1 MAAILYSPAIDVVD
15 SLGRFVLS
23 PLLSGPLLLAA
34 TYYPDTVRDLLASV
48 AQRLPDYVATKA
60 STAVALP
67 TAMTA
72 LRVLFA
78 LGVVSSVNQTLN
90 TAAHNSWR
98 FFGVGKGWN
107 WPDEIA
113 IVTGG
118 SSGIGKGVVQRLA
131 ALGVS
136 VAVLDV
142 QDLPKDMQG
151 NPRIRFYRC
160 DVTSSESVAAAAD
173 GVRREM
179 GHPTI
184 LVNNAGVAKPMPILK
199 TEEAFL
205 RRIMGVN
212 LMALWFTTQQF
223 LPAMIQRDKGHVIT
237 VASIASFVGLATAA
251 DYSATKAGALAF
263 HESLASEIKH
273 QYKAPGV
280 LTSVVHPNFAKTA
293 LIEDFTSRLERAG
306 VRLLNSDVVSD
317 QVVAQIK
324 SKRGGQLVVPR
335 SATAVTGIRG
345 WPTWL
350 QELLRD
356 TIGRA
361 AVKP

>member
-1 MAAILYSPAIDVVD
+1 MASVLYSPVIDIVDNVSRVV
-15 SLGRFVLS
+15 LL
-23 PLLSGPLLLAA
+23 PILSGPLLLSA
-34 TYYPDTVRDLLASV
+34 TYYPDTVRNVLASV
-48 AQRLPDYVATKA
+48 ADKLPSSVAAIAT
-60 STAVALP
+60 SAVTLP
-67 TAMTA
+67 TALKA
-72 LRVLFA
+72 LRILFT
-78 LGVVSSVNQTLN
+78 LGVISTMNRTLN
-90 TAAHNSWR
+90 TAASNSWR
-98 FFGVGKGWN
+98 FGAAKGWD
-107 WPDEIA
+107 WPSEIA
-113 IVTGG
+113 VVTGG
-118 SSGIGKGVVQRLA
+118 SSGIGRGIVERLV

-142 QDLPKDMQG
+142 QELPKELQS

-160 DVTSSESVAAAAD
+160 DVTSTESVAAAAD
-173 GVRREM
+173 AVRREM

-223 LPAMIQRDKGHVIT
+223 LPAMIQRNKGHVVT
-237 VASIASFVGLATAA
+237 VASIASFVALATAA

-263 HESLASEIKH
+263 HESLVSEIKH

-280 LTSVVHPNFAKTA
+280 LASVVHPNFAKTA
-293 LIEDFTSRLERAG
+293 LIDDFVSRLERAG
-306 VRLLNSDVVSD
+306 VRLLNSDVIAD
-317 QVVAQIK
+317 EVVAQIK
-324 SKRGGQLVVPR
+324 SRRGGQLVVPR
-335 SATAVTGIRG
+335 SATSISAIRG

-356 TIGRA
+356 TIARG